1 MKKIF
6 IPIYT
11 CLGLAFSL
19 NASAQENWS
28 LTKCINHA
36 YESNIQLKQSEL
48 SVKAAKN
55 RAFQN
60 KMNFLPTVSASAS
73 HTFNFGQG
81 PVSNG
86 TYESTKSQITAVSSF
101 GVQSSLLLF
110 NGFKKV
116 NNYNKGK
123 LSLQSKEKAVEK
135 SKSDLAVN
143 IAGLYL
149 QVLYNTEI
157 LNIAREQLTISKE
170 QEIKTGKLVEA
181 GKLAEVEL
189 LKQKSL
195 VSQDELATVEA
206 ENNLEMSYI
215 NIFQIMDVKEDNA
228 FKVIILDDLII
239 DANRSLQSSSSL
251 YNKALDLRPEIA
263 KADID
268 IQVSEKDVSIARASM
283 IPSLSLNAG
292 VSSNYYDNQMIMA
305 PDTKTNVLM
314 STGKVVS
321 FGKQLDGNARKH
333 VGLNLSIPIF
343 NAFQASTSVRNS
355 KIQLENTKLER
366 ENIKNVL
373 RKEIQQVYASAKS
386 SMKKYYSAKVAA
398 DYSKKSFE
406 YSQKK
411 YNAGLIDLVSYKEM
425 KKDYV
430 KSSSKFLQAKY
441 DYVFRTK
448 ILDYYVGLPLAL

>member
-19 NASAQENWS
+19 NATAQENWS

-36 YESNIQLKQSEL
+36 YENNIQLKQSEL

-55 RAFQN
+55 GAFQS
-60 KMNFLPTVSASAS
+60 KMDFLPSVNASAS
-73 HTFNFGQG
+73 HTFNFGQSQ
-81 PVSNG
+81 VADG
-86 TYESTKSQITAVSSF
+86 TYKSMNNQITSF

-110 NGFKKV
+110 KGFKKI
-116 NNYNKGK
+116 NSYKKGQ
-123 LSLQSKEKAVEK
+123 LNLESKEKSVEK
-135 SKSDLAVN
+135 AKSDLAVN

-149 QVLYNTEI
+149 QVLYNTEM
-157 LNIAREQLTISKE
+157 LSIAREQLTISKE
-170 QEIKTGKLVEA
+170 QEIRTGKLVEA

-195 VSQDELATVEA
+195 VSQDELASVEA
-206 ENNLEMSYI
+206 ENNLEMAYI
-215 NIFQIMDVKEDNA
+215 NLFQIMDVKEDNA
-228 FKVIILDDLII
+228 FKVAILDNLII
-239 DANRSLQSSSSL
+239 DANRSFQSSSSL
-251 YNKALDLRPEIA
+251 YNKALELRPEIA
-263 KADID
+263 KANID
-268 IQVSEKDVSIARASM
+268 IEVSEKDVNIAKASR
-283 IPSLSLNAG
+283 IPSLNLNAG
-292 VSSNYYDNQMIMA
+292 VSSNYYDTQMERVFD
-305 PDTKTNVLM
+305 PVTKTMKATSNIVPF
-314 STGKVVS
+314 SS
-321 FGKQLDGNARKH
+321 QLEDNARKY

-355 KIQLENTKLER
+355 KLQLENSKLER
-366 ENIKNVL
+366 ENVKNVL

-386 SMKKYYSAKVAA
+386 SMKKYYSAKIAA

-411 YNAGLIDLVSYKEM
+411 YNSGLIDLVSYKEM

-430 KSSSKFLQAKY
+430 NSSSKFLQAKY

>member
-48 SVKAAKN
+48 NVKAAKN
-55 RAFQN
+55 RAFQH
-60 KMNFLPTVSASAS
+60 KMNFLPTVNASAS
-73 HTFNFGQG
+73 HTFNFGQS
-81 PVSNG
+81 PLSNG
-86 TYESTKSQITAVSSF
+86 TYNTNNNQVTSF

-170 QEIKTGKLVEA
+170 QEIRTGKLVEA

-239 DANRSLQSSSSL
+239 DANRSFQSSSSL

-305 PDTKTNVLM
+305 PDAKTKALI

-321 FGKQLDGNARKH
+321 FGNQLDGNARKH
-333 VGLNLSIPIF
+333 IGLNLSIPIF
-343 NAFQASTSVRNS
+343 NAFQAATSVRNS
-355 KIQLENTKLER
+355 KLQLENTKLER
-366 ENIKNVL
+366 ENIKNIL

-411 YNAGLIDLVSYKEM
+411 YNAGLINLVSYKEM

-430 KSSSKFLQAKY
+430 NSSSKFLQAKY

>member
-48 SVKAAKN
+48 NVKVAKN
-55 RAFQN
+55 GDFQN
-60 KMNFLPTVSASAS
+60 KMNFLPSVNATAA
-73 HTFNFGQG
+73 HTFNFGQSQ
-81 PVSNG
+81 VSDG
-86 TYESTKSQITAVSSF
+86 TYKTMNNQITSF

-110 NGFKKV
+110 KGFKKV
-116 NNYNKGK
+116 NTYKKGK
-123 LSLQSKEKAVEK
+123 LSLQSREKAVEK

-170 QEIKTGKLVEA
+170 QEIRTGKLVEA

-189 LKQKSL
+189 LKQRSL

-206 ENNLEMSYI
+206 ENTLEMSYI
-215 NIFQIMDVKEDNA
+215 NLFQIMDVKEDNA
-228 FKVIILDDLII
+228 FKVAILDNLII
-239 DANRSLQSSSSL
+239 DANRSFQSSSSL

-268 IQVSEKDVSIARASM
+268 IQVSEKDVSIARASK

-292 VSSNYYDNQMIMA
+292 VSSNYYDTQMERVLD
-305 PDTKTNVLM
+305 PVTNKLKQSSNIVP
-314 STGKVVS
+314 
-321 FGKQLDGNARKH
+321 FGTQLEDNARKY
-333 VGLNLSIPIF
+333 VGLNMSIPIF

-355 KIQLENTKLER
+355 KLQLENSKLEK

-398 DYSKKSFE
+398 DYSNKSFE

-430 KSSSKFLQAKY
+430 NSSSKFLQAKY